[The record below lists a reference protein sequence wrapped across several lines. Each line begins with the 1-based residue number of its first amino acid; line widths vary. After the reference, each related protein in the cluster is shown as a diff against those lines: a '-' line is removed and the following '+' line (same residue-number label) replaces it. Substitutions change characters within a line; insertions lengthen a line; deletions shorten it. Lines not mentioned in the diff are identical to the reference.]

1 MTVSSPNF
9 STASA
14 ERIATGFRFT
24 EGPVWH
30 ARERTLTFSD
40 IHGDTL
46 YRWTEK
52 EGVAILRRP
61 SAQANGNTYDR
72 EGRLIT
78 CEHASRRLSRTR
90 ADGSVE
96 TLASH
101 YDGKRLNSPNDVV
114 CAANG
119 DLLFTDPPY
128 GLRQP
133 DGSFVGEELPFRGV
147 YRLSNGSLTV
157 LARDFELPNGLAL
170 SADESR
176 LFIADT
182 ARAHVRVFDIASD
195 GSLRN
200 GREFASLK
208 HEGHVGRTDGIKF
221 DQRGN
226 LYVAAHIPKA
236 IWVFNPK
243 GELKDFIEIGEPP
256 ANLAW
261 GGDDWRTLFVTAT
274 TSVYRVRMD
283 VPGQPVFVP

>member
-1 MTVSSPNF
+1 MNLSA
-9 STASA
+9 ASA

-30 ARERTLTFSD
+30 ARERTLSFSD

-52 EGVAILRRP
+52 DGVSALRRP
-61 SAQANGNTYDR
+61 SSHANGNTYDR
-72 EGRLIT
+72 EGRLVT
-78 CEHASRRLSRTR
+78 CEHATRRVTRTGP
-90 ADGSVE
+90 DGKVE

-101 YDGKRLNSPNDVV
+101 YDGKRLNSPNDIV

-119 DLLFTDPPY
+119 DLFFTDPPY

-147 YRLSNGSLTV
+147 YRLSKSNSLTV
-157 LARDFELPNGLAL
+157 LVDDFDLPNGLAL
-170 SADESR
+170 SADEKR
-176 LFIADT
+176 LFVADT
-182 ARAHVRVFDIASD
+182 ARAHVRVFDIAAD

-200 GREFASLK
+200 GREFARLR
-208 HEGHVGRTDGIKF
+208 HDEHVGRTDGIKL

-226 LYVAAHIPKA
+226 LYVAAHAPKA
-236 IWVFNPK
+236 VWVFDPQ
-243 GELKDFIEIGEPP
+243 GELAGFIDIGEPP

-274 TSVYRVRMD
+274 TSVYRVRMEIA
-283 VPGQPVFVP
+283 GLPVFVP

>member
-1 MTVSSPNF
+1 MTVPP
-9 STASA
+9 A
-14 ERIATGFRFT
+14 EAIAAGFRFT

-30 ARERTLTFSD
+30 ARERALTFSD
-40 IHGDTL
+40 IPGDTL
-46 YRWTEK
+46 YRWTEA
-52 EGVAILRRP
+52 GGTAVLRRP

-72 EGRLIT
+72 EGRLVS
-78 CEHASRRLSRTR
+78 CEHATRRVTRTA
-90 ADGSVE
+90 ADGSTE

-119 DLLFTDPPY
+119 DILFTDPPY

-147 YRLSNGSLTV
+147 YRLAGSLKL
-157 LARDFELPNGLAL
+157 LADDFELPNGLAL
-170 SADESR
+170 SSDGSR
-176 LFIADT
+176 LFVADT
-182 ARAHVRVFDIASD
+182 ARAHIRVFDIAPD

-200 GREFASLK
+200 GREFARLRNGDS
-208 HEGHVGRTDGIKF
+208 VGRPDGIKL

-226 LYVAAHIPKA
+226 LYVAAHVPKA
-236 IWVFNPK
+236 IWVFNAD
-243 GELKDFIEIGEPP
+243 GEFAGFIDIGEPP

-274 TSVYRVRMD
+274 TSVYRLRMQ
-283 VPGQPVFVP
+283 VAGQPVFVP